1 MDKEQLNLYAT
12 IIKKDVSDVV
22 VGTAKGAYDLGHGF
36 LDNVIQGIYSPFAM
50 RTASKRSKNMDMLN
64 DNSLA
69 YDFGKVSGIL
79 AGFFASAVA
88 LNKIMNTYNAAP
100 VVLGTLV
107 ATNTVDYLVRVT
119 QRAKEER
126 RIQELTRGAFLI
138 NFANAEVKKLLLS
151 VDGAVKNIDARSNNL
166 KK

>member
-1 MDKEQLNLYAT
+1 
-12 IIKKDVSDVV
+12 
-22 VGTAKGAYDLGHGF
+22 
-36 LDNVIQGIYSPFAM
+36 
-50 RTASKRSKNMDMLN
+50 MDMLN